1 MKRSKK
7 GSQIFFFNEFRKR
20 QIYLEK
26 GITMGIRRVRWGL
39 SWIER
44 RKVLSIIK
52 FTHNYSYENEGVEGK
67 LKVR

>member
-1 MKRSKK
+1 
-7 GSQIFFFNEFRKR
+7 
-20 QIYLEK
+20 
-26 GITMGIRRVRWGL
+26 MGIRRVRWGL